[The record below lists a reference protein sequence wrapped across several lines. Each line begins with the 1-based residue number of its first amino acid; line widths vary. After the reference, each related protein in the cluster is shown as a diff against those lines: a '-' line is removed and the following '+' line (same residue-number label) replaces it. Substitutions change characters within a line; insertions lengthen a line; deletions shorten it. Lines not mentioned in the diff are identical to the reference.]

1 MNAGAFIA
9 IKNAYDESTDSAKK
23 VNASENTVKEA
34 ADVREEAEDIQN
46 QVQPNNIRDLSKL
59 NHSMASHPDLTPVAK
74 KVPARL
80 TSRRQIRHCSIGK
93 ATA

>member
-1 MNAGAFIA
+1 LNAGAFIA

-46 QVQPNNIRDLSKL
+46 QVQPNNIRDLVPTRFQSFAYSYFFSFYL
-59 NHSMASHPDLTPVAK
+59 RFDL
-74 KVPARL
+74 
-80 TSRRQIRHCSIGK
+80 H
-93 ATA
+93 